1 MPLAPRG
8 GTPVGNTL
16 RQGMRF
22 FLSQPSNWGRNL
34 FAAEAVSWERAYEF
48 MIQALNDDHRD
59 VLAIHLHADLIQG
72 HSKEL
77 DRRLERKPG
86 SAAVV

>member
-59 VLAIHLHADLIQG
+59 VLAIDLLADPVQD

-77 DRRLERKPG
+77 DRRLKRKPG
-86 SAAVV
+86 SAAVA